1 MACILFVDDDLDTL
15 RLMNTAVVMFGH
27 HALTATSGQ
36 EGIRMAA
43 EEAPDLIMMDML
55 MYDFD
60 GISIIRCLKSNPM
73 LASIPIVMV
82 SASGET
88 DLAEKARAAGAKGYL
103 QKPVDLRKLQETI
116 QKNTNGKK

>member
-55 MYDFD
+55 LYDLD

-116 QKNTNGKK
+116 QKYTNGKK